1 MKDEMIAAVALVVG
15 VFVATTTYR
24 KTKNKKSKKQV
35 FIEKAKKAGHYTVG
49 KLEKTKVYPGIL
61 DSSNPRLRHDSVEAT
76 YQYTV
81 NGINYYKKIMFQNQD
96 HVGTDYPMSVTV
108 YYDPAKPKMAICPE
122 EAHASSEIQPGCLKT
137 IAITAI
143 SMFATFHIIRLLL
156 G

>member
-1 MKDEMIAAVALVVG
+1 MKDEMIAAVALIVG
-15 VFVATTTYR
+15 AFVAITTYR

-35 FIEKAKKAGHYTVG
+35 FIDKAKKAGHYTTG

-61 DSSNPRLRHDSVEAT
+61 DSSNPRLRHDTVEAT
-76 YQYTV
+76 YRYTV
-81 NGINYYKKIMFQNQD
+81 NGVDYYKKIMFQNQD

-108 YYDPAKPKMAICPE
+108 YYDPTRPKNSICLE
-122 EAHASSEIQPGCLKT
+122 EAHSSSEIQPGCLKT
-137 IAITAI
+137 IAVTVI